1 MTHTIFY
8 NPDTKTIEI
17 KFQGD
22 ITLNEV
28 KELYSESMQVAK
40 QQNCFVFL
48 SDYREATMKLSTL
61 EIFDLPKILSE
72 IFATSEIP
80 SYKLKR
86 ALVVEKDL
94 EDYRFF
100 EVVTSNRG
108 QTTKIFQDIAE
119 AEEWLSN
126 K

>member
-108 QTTKIFQDIAE
+108 QNTKIFQDIAE